1 MKRREVI
8 SAMQLREILGRR
20 DGARK
25 VWNFLSLAALMMLAL
40 LAIVPLALVF
50 GHTLRL
56 GLPAL
61 SLDFFTQLPAPVG
74 EMGGGMGNAFLGTLT
89 LLALAAA
96 IGVPFGIAMGVFH
109 SEYAHLKLARVTR
122 FCVDL
127 LTSLPSIL
135 IGLFT
140 YALFVMPMKR
150 FSALAGGFA
159 LSLVMLP
166 VVARSSEEIL
176 KLVPAHVREAG
187 LALGIPRWKVIL
199 RILLPG
205 QLRGLTTGVMLAVAR
220 AAGETAPLLFTALN
234 SQFWSTGLDQ
244 PISSLPVQIYTYA
257 TSPFEEWQRL
267 AWSGALVLIVF
278 VFVLNMLTRLLLRRK
293 V

>member
-8 SAMQLREILGRR
+8 SPSEFRSLLGRKDR
-20 DGARK
+20 IRK
-25 VWNFLSLAALMMLAL
+25 LKNRLAATCVMGLAVVAL
-40 LAIVPLALVF
+40 IPLVLVLS
-50 GHTLRL
+50 HTFRL
-56 GLPAL
+56 GASSL
-61 SLDFFTQLPAPVG
+61 SFDFFMALPAPVG
-74 EMGGGMGNAFLGTLT
+74 EVGGGMGNAFLGTLT
-89 LLALAAA
+89 LLLLASLV
-96 IGVPFGIAMGVFH
+96 GVPFGIAMGVFH
-109 SEYAHLKLARVTR
+109 SEYAHLKLARLTR

-135 IGLFT
+135 LGLFA
-140 YALFVMPMKR
+140 YAVIVIPMKR
-150 FSALAGGFA
+150 FSAIAGGFA

-166 VVARSSEEIL
+166 VVTRSSEEIL
-176 KLVPAHVREAG
+176 KLVPSHVREAG

-220 AAGETAPLLFTALN
+220 ASGETAPLLFTALN

-267 AWSGALVLIVF
+267 AWSGAFVLIVF
-278 VFVLNMLTRLLLRRK
+278 VLVVNLTTRILLRRK
-293 V
+293 